1 MTDKL
6 NLSKSV
12 VDFYWKTQDQRMLK
26 ILNMMEA
33 VERWVVDD
41 VETVSKQLVAFGKQM
56 SLAKTGQLSQHSD
69 EITMIMTY
77 IFSGKAMRLLN
88 WLDENY
94 PGLSFHY
101 VMEAKQ
107 REDWEAGRLM
117 LDRLKT
123 IKTLSLLGM
132 IFTPMRTRLISGL
145 LEDDDDEEDDSDDND
160 DNND

>member
-1 MTDKL
+1 MSEKL
-6 NLSKSV
+6 NLNKSA

-26 ILNMMEA
+26 ILSMMES
-33 VERWVVDD
+33 VEPWVVDD
-41 VETVSKQLVAFGKQM
+41 VESVAKELVNFGKRI

-69 EITMIMTY
+69 EITLIMTY
-77 IFSGKAMRLLN
+77 IFSGKALRLLN
-88 WLDENY
+88 WLDDNY

-101 VMEAKQ
+101 VMESRQ
-107 REDWEAGRLM
+107 REDWEAGRLL

-145 LEDDDDEEDDSDDND
+145 LEEDEEEEVEE
-160 DNND
+160 